1 MPALVKSSVGSSP
14 GTSDDECTRVCP
26 LRSKYCRNFSRSS
39 APVMAANC
47 ITRVSVIEPEADA
60 LADDARHDR
69 RGIAAT
75 QQMVAQPRAGPRAIG
90 ARERRQATAGDGAR
104 LLELAVVG
112 QGPHGPGGQRARPA
126 PPPGLRPAP
135 A

>member
-1 MPALVKSSVGSSP
+1 MKTDLNCTMPAFVKSSVGSSP
-14 GTSDDECTRVCP
+14 GTSDDERTRVCP
-26 LRSKYCRNFSRSS
+26 LRSKYCRNLSRSS

-90 ARERRQATAGDGAR
+90 ARERRQASAGDGRRPPPPA
-104 LLELAVVG
+104 LLR
-112 QGPHGPGGQRARPA
+112 HGP
-126 PPPGLRPAP
+126 
-135 A
+135 